1 MKYLLTG
8 KNGQLAREF
17 IRTFE
22 EQSIDF
28 IAPDEAHLDI
38 TASEKVN
45 AVVDE
50 YRPDVII
57 NCAAYNL
64 VDKAEQD
71 KSAALAVNAAGPQN
85 LAQAANARKAVLV
98 HFGSDY
104 VFDGAKEN
112 GLYSEDDAVNPLN
125 VYGKSK
131 LAGERHVLESNDRS
145 LVLRLSWVFGPG
157 KQNFLFKL
165 REWAKNNEY
174 LRIAC
179 DEFSV
184 PTSTADVVDVT
195 LKALAQGLN
204 GRYHLTNSG
213 YCSRYEWAKLAL
225 SRMGIRKFIRPVS
238 MDSFNLPAKRPKFSA
253 MSNSRI
259 TSILNIPIPSWEE
272 AVESF
277 LEKGGLTVE

>member
-1 MKYLLTG
+1 MKYLITG

-17 IRTFE
+17 VRTFE

-28 IAPDEAHLDI
+28 IAPDESHLDI
-38 TASEKVN
+38 TVFEKVKI
-45 AVVDE
+45 VVAG

-71 KSAALAVNAAGPQN
+71 KSAALAVNTVGPKN
-85 LAQAANARKAVLV
+85 LAQVANAQKAVLV

-104 VFDGAKEN
+104 VFDGSKEN
-112 GLYSEDDAVNPLN
+112 GLYTEGDTVNPLN
-125 VYGKSK
+125 EYGKSK
-131 LAGERHVLESNDRS
+131 LAGEQHVLESNGRS
-145 LVLRLSWVFGPG
+145 LVLRLSWLFGPG

-165 REWAKNNEY
+165 REWTKNNEY
-174 LRIAC
+174 LKIAC

-184 PTSTADVVDVT
+184 PTSTVTVVDVT

-213 YCSRYEWAKLAL
+213 YCSRYEWARLAL

-238 MDSFNLPAKRPKFSA
+238 MDSFNLPAKRPKFSS

-259 TSILNIPIPSWEE
+259 TNILNVSIPSWEE

-277 LEKGGLTVE
+277 LLKGGLIGE

>member
-1 MKYLLTG
+1 MKYLVTG

-22 EQSIDF
+22 EQAIDF

-38 TASEKVN
+38 TAFEKVK
-45 AVVDE
+45 AVVGE

-64 VDKAEQD
+64 VDKAEQE
-71 KSAALAVNAAGPQN
+71 KSAANAVNAAGPHN
-85 LAQAANARKAVLV
+85 LAQAANAQKAVLV

-125 VYGKSK
+125 EYGKSK
-131 LAGERHVLESNDRS
+131 LAGEQHVLETNDRS

-165 REWAKNNEY
+165 REWTRNSEY
-174 LRIAC
+174 LKIAC

-184 PTSTADVVDVT
+184 PTSTATVVDLT
-195 LKALAQGLN
+195 MKALAQGVN

-213 YCSRYEWAKLAL
+213 YCSRYEWARVAL

-259 TSILNIPIPSWEE
+259 ASTLNIPIPSWEE

-277 LEKGGLTVE
+277 LGKGGLIGE